1 MFRQTFYFSLIR
13 KYVTLFGTLFD
24 DIAIERTDSAG
35 NETAFIKVPITY
47 GPKEKMLARILQ
59 DPTIQRQSATPTMP
73 FMSFEMTN
81 ITYDSTRKLNTV
93 NKYAHTSNT
102 TTSSL
107 IYQYTPV
114 PYNIGFRL
122 YIMVKNT
129 EDATKIIEQILP
141 FFTPDWTTTVR
152 LIPEMNVEH
161 DIPVVLGTV
170 QQEDT
175 YTGDFKERQALT
187 WTLDFTMKSY
197 LYGPVKSGAIILF
210 TNTVFYSPD
219 ANNYNTSNSISAA
232 VGFTN
237 PVLYE
242 TIQPGLTSNGQPT
255 SNAAQSLAANLI
267 SATSDFGYISNTFN
281 LS

>member
-107 IYQYTPV
+107 IYHCL
-114 PYNIGFRL
+114 L
-122 YIMVKNT
+122 Y
-129 EDATKIIEQILP
+129 
-141 FFTPDWTTTVR
+141 
-152 LIPEMNVEH
+152 
-161 DIPVVLGTV
+161 
-170 QQEDT
+170 
-175 YTGDFKERQALT
+175 
-187 WTLDFTMKSY
+187 
-197 LYGPVKSGAIILF
+197 
-210 TNTVFYSPD
+210 
-219 ANNYNTSNSISAA
+219 
-232 VGFTN
+232 
-237 PVLYE
+237 
-242 TIQPGLTSNGQPT
+242 
-255 SNAAQSLAANLI
+255 
-267 SATSDFGYISNTFN
+267 TSDAADE
-281 LS
+281 

>member
-47 GPKEKMLARILQ
+47 GPKEKMLARSLQ
-59 DPTIQRQSATPTMP
+59 DPSIQRQSATPTMP
-73 FMSFEMTN
+73 FMAFEMTN

-93 NKYAHTSNT
+93 NKYAAASNT

-161 DIPVVLGTV
+161 DIPVILGTV

-210 TNTVFYSPD
+210 ANTVLYSPT
-219 ANNYNTSNSISAA
+219 ANNYDTSNNIAAA

-237 PVLYE
+237 PALYT
-242 TIQPGLTSNGQPT
+242 TIQPGLTANGQPT
-255 SNAAQSLAANLI
+255 SNAAQSIAANLI

>member
-47 GPKEKMLARILQ
+47 GPKEKMLARTLQ
-59 DPTIQRQSATPTMP
+59 DPNIQRQSATPTMP
-73 FMSFEMTN
+73 FMAFEMTN

-93 NKYAHTSNT
+93 NKYAAVSNT
-102 TTSSL
+102 NTSSL
-107 IYQYTPV
+107 NYQYTPV

-197 LYGPVKSGAIILF
+197 LYGPVKTGAIILF
-210 TNTVFYSPD
+210 ANTVLYSPD

-232 VGFTN
+232 VGFTS
-237 PVLYE
+237 PALYE
-242 TIQPGLTSNGQPT
+242 TILPGLTANGQPT
-255 SNAAQSLAANLI
+255 SNAAQSIAANLI

>member
-24 DIAIERTDSAG
+24 DIAIERTDSSG

-47 GPKEKMLARILQ
+47 GPKEKMLARSLQ
-59 DPTIQRQSATPTMP
+59 DPSIQRQSATPTMP
-73 FMSFEMTN
+73 FMAFEMTN

-93 NKYAHTSNT
+93 NKYASASNT

-161 DIPVVLGTV
+161 DIPVILGTV

-210 TNTVFYSPD
+210 ANTVFYSPT
-219 ANNYNTSNSISAA
+219 ANNYDTSNNIAAA
-232 VGFTN
+232 VGFTS
-237 PVLYE
+237 PALYT
-242 TIQPGLTSNGQPT
+242 TIQPGLTANGQPT
-255 SNAAQSLAANLI
+255 SNAAQSIAANLI

>member
-24 DIAIERTDSAG
+24 DIAIERTDSSG

-47 GPKEKMLARILQ
+47 GPKEKMLARSLQ
-59 DPTIQRQSATPTMP
+59 DPSIQRQSATPTMP
-73 FMSFEMTN
+73 FMAFEMTN

-93 NKYAHTSNT
+93 NKYAAASNT

-161 DIPVVLGTV
+161 DIPVILGTV

-210 TNTVFYSPD
+210 ANTVFYSPT
-219 ANNYNTSNSISAA
+219 ANNYDTSNNIAAA
-232 VGFTN
+232 VGFTS
-237 PVLYE
+237 PALYT
-242 TIQPGLTSNGQPT
+242 TIQPGLTANGQPT
-255 SNAAQSLAANLI
+255 SNAAQSIAANLI

>member
-1 MFRQTFYFSLIR
+1 M
-13 KYVTLFGTLFD
+13 
-24 DIAIERTDSAG
+24 
-35 NETAFIKVPITY
+35 
-47 GPKEKMLARILQ
+47 
-59 DPTIQRQSATPTMP
+59 TI
-73 FMSFEMTN
+73 
-81 ITYDSTRKLNTV
+81 V
-93 NKYAHTSNT
+93 
-102 TTSSL
+102 
-107 IYQYTPV
+107 
-114 PYNIGFRL
+114 
-122 YIMVKNT
+122 
-129 EDATKIIEQILP
+129 EQILP

-197 LYGPVKSGAIILF
+197 LYGPVKTGAIILF
-210 TNTVFYSPD
+210 ANTVLYSPD

-232 VGFTN
+232 VGFTS
-237 PVLYE
+237 PALYE
-242 TIQPGLTSNGQPT
+242 TILPGLIANGQPT
-255 SNAAQSLAANLI
+255 SNAAQSIAANLI

>member
-24 DIAIERTDSAG
+24 DIAIERTDSSG

-47 GPKEKMLARILQ
+47 GPKEKMLARSLQ
-59 DPTIQRQSATPTMP
+59 DPSIQRQSATPTMP
-73 FMSFEMTN
+73 FMAFEMTN

-93 NKYAHTSNT
+93 NKYAAASNT

-161 DIPVVLGTV
+161 DIPVILGTV

-210 TNTVFYSPD
+210 ANTLFYSPT
-219 ANNYNTSNSISAA
+219 ANNYDTSNNIAAA
-232 VGFTN
+232 VGFTS
-237 PVLYE
+237 PALYT
-242 TIQPGLTSNGQPT
+242 TIQPGLTANGQPT
-255 SNAAQSLAANLI
+255 SNAAQSIAANLI